1 MQFHCSKS
9 PPIDRISFIKE
20 VTTCS
25 YVVVV
30 DTPKLCE
37 EPALAQVEDEV
48 REVRCQPI
56 VSDEELERRLSEKK
70 AAING
75 ESLPSKSPALE
86 TEEGTA
92 GEDNDAQKSGRED
105 VRASL
110 QSIVKRLNSAAGDVA
125 SDIEVIVGWDED
137 GRFILEEKAQG
148 QETDVEKLLDVSSS
162 QEDKQEA
169 GGDAKAKDRWDLL
182 LQKLLDLEDQ
192 IFDAAETH
200 DALQETPGELGSG
213 QSATPPEQ
221 ATVTK
226 ADGSPSRTDQM
237 IRKTENFAQKVERFY
252 KAQEAQKEN
261 ERKDEDA
268 GGGPR
273 MERDRDEL

>member
-56 VSDEELERRLSEKK
+56 VSDEELERRRSEKK

-75 ESLPSKSPALE
+75 ESLPSKSLALE

-92 GEDNDAQKSGRED
+92 GEDNDAQKLGQED
-105 VRASL
+105 VQASL
-110 QSIVKRLNSAAGDVA
+110 QSIVKQLA
-125 SDIEVIVGWDED
+125 SDVEVVVGWDED
-137 GRFILEEKAQG
+137 GRFMLEEKAQG
-148 QETDVEKLLDVSSS
+148 QATGVEKLWDDSPS

-169 GGDAKAKDRWDLL
+169 EGDAKAKDRWDLL

-213 QSATPPEQ
+213 QSDTPPEQ

-237 IRKTENFAQKVERFY
+237 IRKTENFAQRVERFY
-252 KAQEAQKEN
+252 KAQEALKEN
-261 ERKDEDA
+261 ERERKDEDA
-268 GGGPR
+268 GGGAR